1 MFFIFFIVKR
11 TLLEK
16 RNHNYRK
23 GICKKQRLR
32 LLILWKTEKG
42 FFILVIVLLSL
53 HTDCVFILCYLI
65 LSEKISFSVPYV

>member
-11 TLLEK
+11 TLLER
-16 RNHNYRK
+16 RNRNYRK
-23 GICKKQRLR
+23 GICEKQRLR

-53 HTDCVFILCYLI
+53 HADCVFILCYLI
-65 LSEKISFSVPYV
+65 LLEKISFSVPYV